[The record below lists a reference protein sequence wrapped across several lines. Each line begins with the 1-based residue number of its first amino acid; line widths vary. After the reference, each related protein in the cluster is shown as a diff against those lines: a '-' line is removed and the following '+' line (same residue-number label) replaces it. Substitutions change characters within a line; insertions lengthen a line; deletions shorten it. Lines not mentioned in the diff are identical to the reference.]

1 MNLRALDLC
10 KSFGDRK
17 VLAGVDLTMQPG
29 DAVSIVGPSGSG
41 KSTLLNILGSLE
53 SPDSGH
59 IALGTVLVTGLKNRE
74 LELFRSKSVGFVFQ
88 EHLLLPHLT
97 ALDNV
102 LLPTLGRRT
111 KTPVELGRNLLSSM
125 GLSELERDF
134 PATLSGGERQRVA
147 LARALIHQPPLL
159 LADEPTGS
167 LDHSRAEEI
176 VDLLLSEAQNRGRM
190 VVMVTH
196 NLALAHRFK
205 RTYVLESGRLT
216 LEAT

>member
-1 MNLRALDLC
+1 LNLRALDLC

-167 LDHSRAEEI
+167 LDRRHRIAEGWW
-176 VDLLLSEAQNRGRM
+176 SW
-190 VVMVTH
+190 
-196 NLALAHRFK
+196 
-205 RTYVLESGRLT
+205 
-216 LEAT
+216 